1 VDDPNPDYS
10 FSISIPCAVDD
21 VLKEYV
27 GPGWSYDNQG
37 RVYIGCDFAI
47 YGDLDSIDKTGF
59 DADLVWFEFWA
70 ATSDM
75 SRLFRRSQSLQQT
88 FIELA
93 KKHEATYCLFAT
105 GGQGTPTVLWLDGKE
120 YSVDIPEDSVPISEV
135 RQIVRSASPVDKPE
149 EKNQTS

>member
-1 VDDPNPDYS
+1 MDN
-10 FSISIPCAVDD
+10 

-27 GPGWSYDNQG
+27 ASDSRYGRYNQG
-37 RVYIGCDFAI
+37 RVSIGCVYFDI
-47 YGDLDSIDKTGF
+47 HTDLDCIERIGF
-59 DADLVWFEFWA
+59 DGDLVWFQFRA
-70 ATSDM
+70 ATSGM
-75 SRLFRRSQSLQQT
+75 SRMFRRSQSVQQT
-88 FIELA
+88 FVELA

-135 RQIVRSASPVDKPE
+135 WQIVRSASPVDKPE